1 MGRNGHGKFVNG
13 SFPEGHILIADV
25 LVIGSG
31 PAGLAIAAELCTQ
44 GIQVTG
50 LSLGHPRVP
59 WKNTYGIWCDDL
71 EALGLGDTLGFR
83 WKDCSVYAQGQ
94 EINLG
99 CDYGLFDNGRLQNSL
114 LEKCDRAGMSWLTG
128 SASRVDQE
136 QLAPCIHTQDGQ
148 EIRSRVVIDASGHTP
163 ALIKRPVFERTAY
176 QAAYGIIGR
185 FSNPP
190 VRPGQMVLMDYRSE
204 GFTQEQQADP
214 PTFLYSM
221 DFGDGVYFVEE
232 TSLANHPAIDFK
244 VLETRL
250 KQRLNHMGIQVVE
263 IQHVEH
269 CLFPMNLPLPY
280 FHQPVVGFGGAASMV
295 HPASGYLVGAVLKRA
310 PGLASVI
317 AQAIASG
324 NLPSSDIAQLAWATL
339 WPAERIRKRNLYLF
353 GLENIMLLD
362 GRKINRFFK
371 AFFDLPYSQWTGYL
385 SDHLSTSQLLQTMS
399 RLFLNAPWDVRR
411 SLIGS
416 IGSQRKLVKQAIFG
430 KNSG

>member
-1 MGRNGHGKFVNG
+1 
-13 SFPEGHILIADV
+13 LIADV

-31 PAGLAIAAELCTQ
+31 PAGLAIAAELCEQ
-44 GIQVTG
+44 GNQVTG
-50 LSLGHPRVP
+50 LSLSHPRSP

-71 EALGLGDTLGFR
+71 EALGLGETLGFR
-83 WKDCSVYAQGQ
+83 WKECSVYAQGQ

-99 CDYGLFDNGRLQNSL
+99 RDYGLFDNRRLQNHL
-114 LEKCDRAGMSWLTG
+114 LDKCDRAGMGWLTG
-128 SASRVDQE
+128 SASRIDQDKY
-136 QLAPCIHTQDGQ
+136 APCTHTKDGQ

-163 ALIKRPVFERTAY
+163 ALIKRPGFERTAY

-185 FSNPP
+185 FSKPP
-190 VRPGQMVLMDYRSE
+190 VRPGQMVLMDYRMDSLAYD
-204 GFTQEQQADP
+204 EQASP

-232 TSLANHPAIDFK
+232 TSLANHPAVDFK
-244 VLETRL
+244 ILEARL
-250 KQRLNHMGIQVVE
+250 IQRLNHMGIQVVE

-280 FHQPVVGFGGAASMV
+280 FNQPVVGFGGAASMV

-310 PGLASVI
+310 PGLASAI
-317 AQAIASG
+317 AQALASG
-324 NLPSSDIAQLAWATL
+324 NPPSSEIAQLAWETL

-362 GRKINRFFK
+362 GQMINRFFK
-371 AFFDLPYSQWTGYL
+371 AFFDLPYSLWSGYL
-385 SDHLSTSQLLQTMS
+385 SDHLSYSQLLQTMS

-411 SLIGS
+411 SLISS
-416 IGSQRKLVKQAIFG
+416 IGSQGRLVKQAIFG
-430 KNSG
+430 EKTIWDEK